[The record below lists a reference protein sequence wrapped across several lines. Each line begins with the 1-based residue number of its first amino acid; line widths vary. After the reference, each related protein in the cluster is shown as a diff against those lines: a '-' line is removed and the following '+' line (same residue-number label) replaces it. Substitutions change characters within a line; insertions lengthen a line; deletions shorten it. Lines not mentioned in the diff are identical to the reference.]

1 MTILYQVTY
10 DSPVRDTPGADRG
23 ARRYLLGVTETAVS
37 FQPFTADFTD
47 DPYPHYAELRAEV
60 PVERHE
66 LGFWALWRH
75 AEVTEMLRARLSVED
90 SNITT
95 FGPMR
100 EVYDEIYREANR
112 GRRGEGLSMLDR
124 DPPDHTRLRRL
135 VSRAFTPRTIEAL
148 TPVVQSLVDDALDRM
163 AAAGEVD
170 LIEALAF
177 PLPFAVITAMLGMPE
192 TDVTRLR
199 ELSHLIVK
207 SLEPVPDEATVR
219 EIIHADMEMADRTQD
234 AIEWKRKH
242 PADDLLTALINAEDA
257 GDALSDEELIA
268 QVVLLYVAG
277 HETTVNLIGNGTL
290 ALLHNPA
297 QAALWRDRPDLDDN
311 AVEELLRYDSPVQL
325 SRRITLADYEVAGAV
340 IPKGSFVIASLG
352 SANRDEAQF
361 GADADQVHL
370 DRSNAKQHASFGGG
384 VHHCLGAA
392 LARTEGRIA
401 LSSLVRRFP
410 SLTLTGEPVRNGRI
424 NLRGVTELPV
434 SVG

>member
-1 MTILYQVTY
+1 MESV
-10 DSPVRDTPGADRG
+10 A
-23 ARRYLLGVTETAVS
+23 
-37 FQPFTADFTD
+37 FQPFSAAFTD
-47 DPYPHYAELRAEV
+47 DPYPHYAELRAQV
-60 PVERHE
+60 PVEQHA

-75 AEVTEMLRARLSVED
+75 ADVTEVLRARLSVEEGNVT
-90 SNITT
+90 S

-100 EVYDEIYREANR
+100 AVYDEIYREANT
-112 GRRGEGLSMLDR
+112 GRRGEGMSMLDR

-135 VSRAFTPRTIEAL
+135 VSRAFTPRRIETL
-148 TPVVQSLVDDALDRM
+148 VPVVESLVDGALDRI
-163 AAAGEVD
+163 ADGGEVD
-170 LIEALAF
+170 LIETLAF
-177 PLPFAVITAMLGMPE
+177 PLPFAVISTMLGMPE

-207 SLEPVPDEATVR
+207 SLEPVPDEQTIR
-219 EIIHADMEMADRTQD
+219 EIILADKEMADRTAE
-234 AIEWKRKH
+234 AIEWKRQH
-242 PADDLLTALINAEDA
+242 PADDLLTALINAEDG
-257 GDALSDEELIA
+257 GDVLSDEELIG

-290 ALLHNPA
+290 ALLNDPA
-297 QAALWRDRPDLDDN
+297 QAAFWRERPDLDDN

-325 SRRITLADYEVAGAV
+325 TRRITLEDYEVDGHV
-340 IPKGSFVIASLG
+340 IPKGSFVMASLG

-361 GADADQVHL
+361 GPDADQVRL
-370 DRSNAKQHASFGGG
+370 DRANAKQHASFGGG

-410 SLTLTGEPVRNGRI
+410 SLTLAGEPTRNGRI
-424 NLRGVTELPV
+424 NLRGVTSLPV

>member
-1 MTILYQVTY
+1 MTEATV
-10 DSPVRDTPGADRG
+10 A
-23 ARRYLLGVTETAVS
+23 
-37 FQPFTADFTD
+37 FQPFSTAFTD
-47 DPYPHYAELRAEV
+47 DPYPHYAELRAEA
-60 PVERHE
+60 PVEEHA

-75 AEVTEMLRARLSVED
+75 ADVTEVLRARLSVEEGNVT
-90 SNITT
+90 S

-100 EVYDEIYREANR
+100 AVYDEIYREANT
-112 GRRGEGLSMLDR
+112 GRRGEGMSMLDR

-135 VSRAFTPRTIEAL
+135 VSRAFTPRRIETL
-148 TPVVQSLVDDALDRM
+148 VPVVESLVDGALDRI
-163 AAAGEVD
+163 ADTGEVD

-177 PLPFAVITAMLGMPE
+177 PLPFAVISTMLGMPE

-207 SLEPVPDEATVR
+207 SLEPVPDEQTIR
-219 EIIHADMEMADRTQD
+219 EIILADKEMADRTAE
-234 AIEWKRKH
+234 AIEWKRQH
-242 PADDLLTALINAEDA
+242 PADDLLTALINAEDG
-257 GDALSDEELIA
+257 GDVLSDEELIG

-290 ALLHNPA
+290 ALLNDPA
-297 QAALWRDRPDLDDN
+297 QAAFWRERPDLDDN

-325 SRRITLADYEVAGAV
+325 TRRITLEDYEVDGHV
-340 IPKGSFVIASLG
+340 IPKGSFVMASLG

-361 GADADQVHL
+361 GPDADQVRL
-370 DRSNAKQHASFGGG
+370 DRANAKQHASFGGG

-410 SLTLTGEPVRNGRI
+410 SLTLAGEPTRNGRI
-424 NLRGVTELPV
+424 NLRGVTSLPV

>member
-1 MTILYQVTY
+1 M
-10 DSPVRDTPGADRG
+10 
-23 ARRYLLGVTETAVS
+23 TETSVS
-37 FQPFTADFTD
+37 FQPFSTDFTD
-47 DPYPHYAELRAEV
+47 DPYPHYAELRAQV

-75 AEVTEMLRARLSVED
+75 ADVTEMLRARLSVED
-90 SNITT
+90 SNITS

-100 EVYDEIYREANR
+100 AVYDEIYREANR
-112 GRRGEGLSMLDR
+112 GRRGEGMSMLDR

-135 VSRAFTPRTIEAL
+135 VSRAFTPRTIETL

-163 AAAGEVD
+163 ADGGQVD

-177 PLPFAVITAMLGMPE
+177 PLPFAVISTMLGMPE

-207 SLEPVPDEATVR
+207 SLEPVPDEQTIR
-219 EIIHADMEMADRTQD
+219 EILHADIEMADRTEA

-290 ALLHNPA
+290 ALLHHPA
-297 QAALWRDRPDLDDN
+297 QAELWRDRPDLDDN

-325 SRRITLADYEVAGAV
+325 SRRITLDDYEVDGQV
-340 IPKGSFVIASLG
+340 IPKGSFVMASLG

-361 GADADQVHL
+361 GPDADRVKV
-370 DRSNAKQHASFGGG
+370 DRPNAKQHASFGGG

-410 SLTLTGEPVRNGRI
+410 SLMLAGEPARNGRI
-424 NLRGVTELPV
+424 NLRGLTTLPV